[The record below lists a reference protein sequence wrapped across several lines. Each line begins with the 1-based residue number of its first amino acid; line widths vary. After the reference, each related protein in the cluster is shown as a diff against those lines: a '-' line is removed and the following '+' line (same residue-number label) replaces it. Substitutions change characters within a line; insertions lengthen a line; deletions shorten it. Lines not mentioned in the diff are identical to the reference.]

1 MISEVPKWCKVGF
14 YIDAKDNFNEWCV
27 AEVKEITK
35 SQVTVTFNEW
45 APKWEH
51 TFPIKSPKI
60 APFRKNSK
68 GYTGSRARTVR
79 SQQLSKDTL
88 ASMHSKIRSLM
99 QESMFCEDAFNTTQF
114 YRGKLPSFVEYLLSL
129 NPATE
134 HFPVIFEFLNDSV
147 SLIVNYFRIAPKIM
161 QFFYL
166 GLGNSELYLED
177 NNVALIGIWYEVIEM
192 LKKLIALENRSPDL
206 YSHVDQSL
214 ENRNYI
220 LTTSK
225 RTKWSNDLLHHF
237 LTSHGLTYIIEAINT
252 EEEKSRIPFQIL
264 NHLPITEI
272 IDLLDTT
279 NTIHLS
285 SKFCQSLLH
294 RAEIITDSELKDLKH
309 EEVLTSF
316 RKVIKYRVYDMPR
329 KIESA
334 RLNFCLKMFKSTYL
348 EKRIK
353 GLIEINYTIEQ
364 IENRISIYEKSSLE
378 LEDFKNFIISEKIV
392 ELLIQDRPHVELIK
406 RSAILFKFLARNA
419 LINENHLLMLWQSLE
434 NKHQSYQKAAF
445 DTIIELASLLEEHQN
460 DFLYSLLSQIPIEKY
475 DDAFLALIKDF
486 TVKAISRSMKSSNT
500 LKTYGLS
507 ILKSM
512 ILDSSPLDS
521 RSIAIKYLV
530 SIEKETNNEE
540 IKTDLLQTVKNLISS
555 KNSILSALAL
565 FLKLVKGCSNISF
578 KNSRLDLILNIFQL
592 TPLIIEN
599 LRDYLQ
605 QSCIADNSKPF
616 YCLKTKKNIK
626 YRLKFLSCIT
636 ESVGLSDKSLQELWL
651 MFKDKNFSAKL
662 MFCQWMCLGY
672 NQSFIHH
679 RNLSFIFTNLLLND
693 LMFPSKCNTTFEFDF
708 FSFYLIEF
716 NRVNNRLEIT
726 ENRNIKYRKTAKIKG
741 IQKLINIYL
750 NTEEARVQDHA
761 GKLIFNTLNK
771 FDPEIMCDAEE
782 IIQTQVNY
790 LLNLANINKQNPSL
804 VYRVLM
810 LLQVLFDKNDE
821 DLDLNSTIYVKKPD
835 LRDHVQIKI
844 NQFRT
849 LRHIRKEVAKQFK
862 IELEKVEL
870 VIGEHRYS
878 AKDDDY
884 EIINLRQYWLD
895 IDLLSDHEVYEFQ
908 PFNSIQCNQDL
919 IILLFDLVS
928 DPGNLYTD
936 LAWKLLTYLPKCK
949 RLKQDISELKS
960 PLHQVVDRSSTY
972 RLLYALQIILKKS
985 NNQNWVYKF
994 KHLQGFEFIVA
1005 VYLEKQR
1012 KDKIRLKAFREC
1024 VLVQIL
1030 TNIVDVVN
1038 KTSEL
1043 TKGVFRSFKV
1053 VAQAIA
1059 DGEQM
1064 DEDIRSLQCIKKL
1077 IKKIHENDDK
1087 AIKRYLKENVVE
1099 KVLKYALVENNN
1111 HSFVEYSVEILQKV
1125 ASLAKGLKYFLRDC
1139 KSLLPDALRTASKTS
1154 GFWDLFSSLL
1164 EIQLIE
1170 DYLPLTNYFLQHLTS
1185 HPSEANSSHK
1195 DEILSGVLQI
1205 LQLLISKYPIP
1216 IQDSTLH
1223 LILET
1228 CLFAIPESKLSPSFD
1243 PPKCKNSKTRKFA
1256 FKLLLE
1262 LCVKSSA
1269 SLSKVTSFLDHFHED
1284 PSWRTSRKPDWNISP
1299 ITKEKSQLGF
1309 VGLKNLGCTCY
1320 MNSIL
1325 QQLYMIKTFSQ
1336 SILKLSDF
1344 NDEDNLLYQLKYI
1357 FSGLRS
1363 SDKQYINPR
1372 NFTRAFKDA
1381 EGNEIN
1387 VVEQMDVDEFFA
1399 SFMDKLENLLKGTEF
1414 EDLVKLHF
1422 GGVQVTQVIG
1432 KECPHRSETCEP
1444 FLSISV
1450 EVKGKRGL
1458 VEGLESYVSEEVLQG
1473 EDAYQCDS
1481 CEGKVKA
1488 VRRVCVKHL
1497 PNVLILA
1504 LRRFEFDFDTM
1515 TREKL
1520 NDYFEFPF
1528 ELNMEQFTEEG
1539 LDNKSQTLPKDY
1551 YLYRLRGIV
1560 IHSGSA
1566 ENGHY
1571 YSYIAS
1577 EHRWVEFNDVWVS
1590 LVNPHSI
1597 PNDCYGGEE
1606 KLHYHPYYKSAS
1618 REKIGNAYMLIYERK
1633 TNYEVRSSNSELSPV
1648 DLTEKFKGL
1657 DEDLKEVKSQNQ
1669 KFWRS
1674 KIIFAPEY
1682 LEFIC
1687 GLCKIKLTDKKF
1699 LAKFLLTVLIRSK
1712 DKKEEL
1718 FEVYERVECDLK
1730 IDKEFANWF
1739 LDLVSVEMVL
1749 RELVLNN
1756 PVFMMRKVVVGLVK
1770 VAFEEADFGFRK
1782 IFFSNFLQ
1790 NFKYAKKKFTRF
1802 FAQYLEILKIC
1813 VWGFEKSGNQV
1824 DGVCL
1829 VLQYLTGK
1837 NFVEVEPLP
1846 HVFDDIYLGY
1856 ERENSGER
1864 VREESLSA
1872 DSKGTSIGHLVEL
1885 LFWLRGSIDEV
1896 ALHVLRQS
1904 HMVAYLIQEADNRH
1918 SSINTGR
1925 LFGHI
1930 FKTSSPTDLIQKL
1943 LESLKL
1949 GESSYKQKISR
1960 ILLHFL
1966 LHQDEHFEEKISS
1979 FIDTFF
1985 LYIKNCKI
1993 VSEAEFNI
2001 LFLYK
2006 LCAKNPKICEILIQ
2020 KQDLLT
2026 YLEKWLRSN
2035 IQIIQS
2041 VKSDLCYNEEG
2052 FKSNTSK
2059 NLHSKLEMIKKKTC
2073 HLPYDSDE
2081 ELSDDLTAVGAKIDF
2096 YSDGSWMKGS
2106 IKARA
2111 GDVGLIS
2118 YSSADEERLEFKDL
2132 KSEEVAQYYTKS
2144 KTS

>member
-51 TFPIKSPKI
+51 SFPIKSPKI

-79 SQQLSKDTL
+79 SQQLPKETL
-88 ASMHSKIRSLM
+88 ALMHSKIRSLM

-147 SLIVNYFRIAPKIM
+147 SLIVNYFRIAPKFM
-161 QFFYL
+161 QFYYL
-166 GLGNSELYLED
+166 GLANSELYMED
-177 NNVALIGIWYEVIEM
+177 NNVALVGIWYEVIEM
-192 LKKLIALENRSPDL
+192 LKKLIALENRNPDL

-264 NHLPITEI
+264 NHLPIAEI

-316 RKVIKYRVYDMPR
+316 RKVIKYRVYDIPR

-334 RLNFCLKMFKSTYL
+334 RLSFCLKMFKSSYL

-353 GLIEINYTIEQ
+353 GLIEFNCTIEQ
-364 IENRISIYEKSSLE
+364 IENRISIYEKSSLD
-378 LEDFKNFIISEKIV
+378 LEDFKSFIISEKIV

-406 RSAILFKFLARNA
+406 RSATLFKFLARNS
-419 LINENHLLMLWQSLE
+419 LINENHLLLLWQSLE
-434 NKHQSYQKAAF
+434 NKHQSYQKAAYE
-445 DTIIELASLLEEHQN
+445 TVIELASLLEEHQN
-460 DFLYSLLSQIPIEKY
+460 DFLYNLLSQIPAEKY

-486 TVKAISRSMKSSNT
+486 TVKAISRSMKSSNN

-507 ILKSM
+507 ILKSL

-521 RSIAIKYLV
+521 RSVAIKYLV
-530 SIEKETNNEE
+530 AIEKETNNEE
-540 IKTDLLQTVKNLISS
+540 IKTELLQTVKTLIST

-565 FLKLVKGCSNISF
+565 FLKLVKGCSSINF
-578 KNSRLDLILNIFQL
+578 MNSRLDLILNIFQL

-599 LRDYLQ
+599 LREYLQ
-605 QSCIADNSKPF
+605 ESCIADNSKPVI
-616 YCLKTKKNIK
+616 CLKTRKNIK

-672 NQSFIHH
+672 NQTFIHH
-679 RNLSFIFTNLLLND
+679 RNLSFIFNNLLLND
-693 LMFPSKCNTTFEFDF
+693 LMFPSKCNTIFEFEF

-716 NRVNNRLEIT
+716 NRVSNRLEIT
-726 ENRNIKYRKTAKIKG
+726 ESRNIKYRKAPKIKG
-741 IQKLINIYL
+741 IQKLISIYL
-750 NTEEARVQDHA
+750 NTEDSRVLDHA
-761 GKLIFNTLNK
+761 GKLVFNTLNK
-771 FDPEIMCDAEE
+771 FDPEIICDAEE

-790 LLNLANINKQNPSL
+790 LLSLASVNKQNPSL
-804 VYRVLM
+804 IFRVLM

-862 IELEKVEL
+862 VELEKVEL
-870 VIGEHRYS
+870 VIGDHRYS

-884 EIINLRQYWLD
+884 EIINLRQHWLD
-895 IDLLSDHEVYEFQ
+895 IDLMSDHEVYEFQ

-919 IILLFDLVS
+919 TSLLFDLVS
-928 DPGNLYTD
+928 DPNNLYTD
-936 LAWKLLTYLPKCK
+936 LAWKLLTCLPKCK
-949 RLKQDISELKS
+949 RLKQEISELKS
-960 PLHQVVDRSSTY
+960 PLDQVIDRSSTY
-972 RLLYALQIILKKS
+972 RKLYALQIVLKKL

-994 KHLQGFEFIVA
+994 KHMQGFEFIVA

-1030 TNIVDVVN
+1030 ANIVDIVH

-1043 TKGVFRSFKV
+1043 TKGVLRSFKV

-1059 DGEQM
+1059 EGEQM
-1064 DEDIRSLQCIKKL
+1064 DEDIRSLRCIKKL
-1077 IKKIHENDDK
+1077 VKKIHENDDK
-1087 AIKRYLKENVVE
+1087 AIKRYLKQNVVE
-1099 KVLKYALVENNN
+1099 KVLKFALIDN
-1111 HSFVEYSVEILQKV
+1111 SSQTFVEYSVEILQKV
-1125 ASLAKGLKYFLRDC
+1125 AKLSKGYKYFLRDC
-1139 KSLLPDALRTASKTS
+1139 KSLLPDAVRTASKTS
-1154 GFWDLFSSLL
+1154 GFWDLFASLL
-1164 EIQLIE
+1164 EIQTIE

-1195 DEILSGVLQI
+1195 DEVLSGVLKI

-1216 IQDSTLH
+1216 VQDSTLH

-1228 CLFAIPESKLSPSFD
+1228 CLFAIPEIKLGPSLD
-1243 PPKCKNSKTRKFA
+1243 PPKCKNFKTRTYA

-1262 LCVKSSA
+1262 LCLKSSS
-1269 SLSKVTSFLDHFHED
+1269 SLSNVTRFLDHFHED

-1325 QQLYMIKTFSQ
+1325 QQLFMIKTFSQ

-1344 NDEDNLLYQLKYI
+1344 TDEDNLLYQLKYI

-1372 NFTRAFKDA
+1372 NFARSFKDA

-1399 SFMDKLENLLKGTEF
+1399 SFMDKVENLLKGDEF

-1458 VEGLESYVSEEVLQG
+1458 VEGLESYVAEEVLQG

-1481 CEGKVKA
+1481 CEAKVKA

-1528 ELNMEQFTEEG
+1528 ELNMEPFTEEG
-1539 LDNKSQTLPKDY
+1539 LESKSQAVPQDY
-1551 YLYRLRGIV
+1551 YQYRLRGIV

-1571 YSYIAS
+1571 YSYISS

-1590 LVNPHSI
+1590 LVNPHNI

-1606 KLHYHPYYKSAS
+1606 KLHYHPYYKSS
-1618 REKIGNAYMLIYERK
+1618 TREKIGNAYMLIYERK
-1633 TNYEVRSSNSELSPV
+1633 TNYEVRPAPSDLRPV
-1648 DLTEKFKGL
+1648 DLSHKFRGQ
-1657 DEDLKEVKSQNQ
+1657 DEDLKEVKSQNK

-1674 KIIFAPEY
+1674 KIVFAPEY
-1682 LEFIC
+1682 LQFISEL
-1687 GLCKIKLTDKKF
+1687 GKIQSTDKKF
-1699 LAKFLLTVLIRSK
+1699 LSKFLLTVLIRSK

-1718 FEVYERVECDLK
+1718 FEVYARVESDLK
-1730 IDKEFANWF
+1730 EDKEFANWF
-1739 LDLVSVEMVL
+1739 LDLMSVESVL

-1756 PVFMMRKVVVGLVK
+1756 PVYMMRKVVVGLVN
-1770 VAFEEADFGFRK
+1770 VAFECADGGFRK
-1782 IFFSNFLQ
+1782 IFFTNFLQ
-1790 NFKYAKKKFTRF
+1790 GFKYARKKFTRF
-1802 FAQYLEILKIC
+1802 FAQYLEIFKVC
-1813 VWGFEKSGNQV
+1813 VVVLVREGHEV

-1846 HVFDDIYLGY
+1846 HVFEDIYLGY
-1856 ERENSGER
+1856 EKGNLGER
-1864 VREESLSA
+1864 AREETMSA

-1885 LFWLRGSIDEV
+1885 LFWLRGSMDDA

-1904 HMVAYLIQEADNRH
+1904 HMVTYLIQEADNRH

-1925 LFGHI
+1925 VLGYVFRN
-1930 FKTSSPTDLIQKL
+1930 SSATEILQKL
-1943 LESLKL
+1943 LESLKA
-1949 GESSYKQKISR
+1949 GESTYKQKISR
-1960 ILLHFL
+1960 ILQHFL
-1966 LHQDEHFEEKISS
+1966 LFDCESFEEKISS

-2001 LFLYK
+2001 TFLYK
-2006 LCAKNPKICEILIQ
+2006 LCAKSSKICEILAQ
-2020 KQDLLT
+2020 KQETLT

-2041 VKSDLCYNEEG
+2041 AKSELCYNDDG
-2052 FKSNTSK
+2052 FKANTSK
-2059 NLHSKLEMIKKKTC
+2059 ALHSKLEMIKKKTC

-2081 ELSDDLTAVGAKIDF
+2081 ELSDDITAVGAKIDF
-2096 YSDGSWMKGS
+2096 YADGSWMKGL

-2118 YSSADEERLEFKDL
+2118 YLNTDEERLEFKDL
-2132 KSEEVAQYYTKS
+2132 RSEEVAQYYTKS